1 MRVAE
6 GAIKAATLELA
17 RSGLYVEPTCA
28 QAAAAYHE
36 LLASGAIQPAEV
48 AVVLLTGTGLGSVS
62 EVSRKRLGDGGRA
75 HRDGRQGDAARG
87 RDPRGRAVRRPG
99 HRRRQTIARGERHRA
114 DARPWALYLYP
125 SAVVPLEKG
134 SRLLIVVRRAQVLDQ
149 LRHLLINRASSGV
162 RGVVGHRACGQ
173 RGRRAW
179 AER

>member
-1 MRVAE
+1 MAE

-87 RDPRGRAVRRPG
+87 RDPRGRVVRRPG

-114 DARPWALYLYP
+114 DARAGGAALGESVRAAYGRSAPGARCQCHTNSEPRRFGGHASEVPVP
-125 SAVVPLEKG
+125 SRMLTVENSIGPEG
-134 SRLLIVVRRAQVLDQ
+134 RVRR
-149 LRHLLINRASSGV
+149 
-162 RGVVGHRACGQ
+162 
-173 RGRRAW
+173 
-179 AER
+179 